1 MEQKSPISTLKRLF
15 RQFYYYCLAGVVGLI
30 LSTVLIALL
39 TEKFNVYYMASAVF
53 AYLVA
58 ITVSFFMNFFWTFQ
72 NSGEKRKKYSLYLII
87 NLFILFLDIVVL
99 FALTEYIGIWY
110 LGSQVIAYAGSGA
123 LNFVL
128 EKRLTFH
135 A

>member
-1 MEQKSPISTLKRLF
+1 MEQQPPINKLKRIF
-15 RQFYYYCLAGVVGLI
+15 RQFYYYCIAGVVGLV
-30 LSTVLIALL
+30 LSTFLIFLL
-39 TEKFNVYYMASAVF
+39 TEKFQVYYLASAVF

-72 NSGEKRKKYSLYLII
+72 SSGEKRKKYSIYLII

-99 FALTEYIGIWY
+99 FSLTEYIGLWY
-110 LGSQVIAYAGSGA
+110 LGSQVVAYSTSGA

-128 EKRLTFH
+128 EKKLTFQ